1 MGDGCRRRTAI
12 FHDEML
18 EQFSECWEG
27 LDDPRSGNASL
38 HDFHELLLI
47 ALCSRAARARSIWP
61 CLRSRKSLFCM
72 AFSSWRTDHRATT
85 PSAGCFATSTQ
96 SSFGPVHG
104 EVLGRLSG
112 RGRHRRQGA
121 APLLRPSPWQGGA
134 EHGQRV
140 GLAKPPPRRP
150 STCSARPSRRSA
162 GTPSSART
170 GRSRTVCT
178 GGSMSL

>member
-1 MGDGCRRRTAI
+1 
-12 FHDEML
+12 
-18 EQFSECWEG
+18 
-27 LDDPRSGNASL
+27 
-38 HDFHELLLI
+38 
-47 ALCSRAARARSIWP
+47 
-61 CLRSRKSLFCM
+61 M

-134 EHGQRV
+134 EHGQRETAGQTTSETAFYLLRQTV
-140 GLAKPPPRRP
+140 TPERWNAIVRPHWEIENCLHWRLDVVMNEDQDRTRLGHGPQNLAGLRHMVLNAMEKEGSKGYLRGKLKRAGWDEAFL
-150 STCSARPSRRSA
+150 ARLLA
-162 GTPSSART
+162 
-170 GRSRTVCT
+170 
-178 GGSMSL
+178 MF